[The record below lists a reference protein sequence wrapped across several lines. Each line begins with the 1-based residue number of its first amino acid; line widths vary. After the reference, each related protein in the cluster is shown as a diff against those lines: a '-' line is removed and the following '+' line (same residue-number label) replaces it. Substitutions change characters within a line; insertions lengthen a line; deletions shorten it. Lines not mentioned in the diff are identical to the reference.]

1 MKVDKYVKGAVRH
14 FSYWFAHG
22 TIGGSLLNGIDY
34 TSSLTEESSFAEQA
48 YIIFMNNLDYDDNGV
63 TNYKHAELRAAQ
75 YIRSYFDPQYKVE
88 PPFEA
93 WETEGEPV
101 SSESWNG

>member
-1 MKVDKYVKGAVRH
+1 MKVDKYVKGAVRQ

-22 TIGGSLLNGIDY
+22 TIGSGLLDGIDY
-34 TSSLTEESSFAEQA
+34 TCSLTEESSFAEQA
-48 YIIFMNNLDYDDNGV
+48 YIIFMNNLEYDDTGV

-75 YIRSYFDPQYKVE
+75 YVWSYFDPQYIVE

-93 WETEGEPV
+93 WETEGGPV
-101 SSESWNG
+101 SSGGWNR